1 VVEHALTPPVE
12 SGWKALPAPLRI
24 GILYLAARVVTTGFL
39 ILAAA
44 MAPAGSRFG
53 PDATIGSFVLGWDAQ
68 WYWYIALSGYPDT
81 LPVTDTGEVAENQ
94 WAFMP
99 IYPYLA
105 RIVGMPFEL
114 LAWTGAPSWGI
125 GALIVS
131 VAAGYLACLVLYR
144 MLRMRIDRT
153 AATWA
158 ALFFAAGP
166 LAALFHVGY
175 AESLF
180 LLWLFLSLWL
190 VQRREYGWLYL
201 LIPLMGFTR
210 PGVLAFALFLGFY
223 GIWRWFQ
230 RHREP
235 LPGREIV
242 HIVALGLIAV
252 IVGFSWQV
260 IAGLVTGRADAYLA
274 TELAWRRASVPGG
287 DGFTAFTGFVEAA
300 ALWFG
305 RIWGLGE
312 VAGYIVLAASV
323 LAVAA
328 LLLFEPHVK
337 RLGGE
342 VRLWVAS
349 YLIYLLAV
357 FFPQSSLFRLLV
369 PVSPLWGAVA
379 LPRSTAYRV
388 GVVAACLVG
397 QWWWI
402 YNMYAL
408 ANTAYWTIP

>member
-1 VVEHALTPPVE
+1 MVEHALTDAAPRGWRSLPV
-12 SGWKALPAPLRI
+12 ALRV

-39 ILAAA
+39 VLAGSLVS
-44 MAPAGSRFG
+44 PDSRFG
-53 PDATIGSFVLGWDAQ
+53 QSATLGSFAMGWDAY
-68 WYWYIALSGYPDT
+68 WYWLIGQEGYPTT
-81 LPVTDTGEVAENQ
+81 LPLSDAGTVAENQ

-99 IYPYLA
+99 VYPFLA
-105 RIVGMPFEL
+105 KLVALPFE
-114 LAWTGAPSWGI
+114 AVVWPGAPAWGI
-125 GALIVS
+125 GAFLVSIV
-131 VAAGYLACLVLYR
+131 AGYLACLVLYR
-144 MLRMRIDRT
+144 LLRMRIDAS
-153 AATWA
+153 AAMWA

-180 LLWLFLSLWL
+180 LLWLFLSLWF
-190 VQRREYGWLYL
+190 VQRREYGWLYV

-210 PGVLAFALFLGFY
+210 PGVLAFALFLGLY
-223 GIWRWFQ
+223 GISRWV
-230 RHREP
+230 RRRRES
-235 LPGREIV
+235 LPVGEIV
-242 HIVALGLIAV
+242 HIIALGLLAV

-260 IAGLVTGRADAYLA
+260 IAAVVTGRPDAYLA
-274 TELAWRRASVPGG
+274 TELAWRQAAVSGDRFVPFE
-287 DGFTAFTGFVEAA
+287 GFIQGA

-312 VAGYIVLAASV
+312 VTGYIVLAASV

-337 RLGGE
+337 RLGVE
-342 VRLWVAS
+342 LRLWVVS
-349 YLIYLLAV
+349 YLVYLLAV
-357 FFPQSSLFRLLV
+357 FFPQSSVFRLLV

-379 LPRSTAYRV
+379 QPRSVLYRV
-388 GVVAACLVG
+388 GVLALCLLG

-408 ANTAYWTIP
+408 ANTAFWTIP